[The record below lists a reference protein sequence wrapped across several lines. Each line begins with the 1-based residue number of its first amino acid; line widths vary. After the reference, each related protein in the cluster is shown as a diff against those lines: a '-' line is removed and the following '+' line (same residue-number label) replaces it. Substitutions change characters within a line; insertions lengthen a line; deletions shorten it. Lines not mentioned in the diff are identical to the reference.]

1 MKRYTTNK
9 SLGKHQLLRVL
20 NSLPKMRV
28 KVNAELYEQRK
39 VSYRM
44 ELKELEEFLP
54 SIYFTQRWERQ
65 DVSPTNTS
73 F

>member
-1 MKRYTTNK
+1 
-9 SLGKHQLLRVL
+9 
-20 NSLPKMRV
+20 MRV

>member
-28 KVNAELYEQRK
+28 KENAELYEQRK

-44 ELKELEEFLP
+44 ELKELE
-54 SIYFTQRWERQ
+54 
-65 DVSPTNTS
+65 
-73 F
+73 